1 MTVTREHVTAVLN
14 TYIESYRAKD
24 KATWLT
30 LFADNIYFADPVGKP
45 AMEGLDAMSAFW
57 EQAHNSGMT
66 LMPELERI
74 VVCGTEAI
82 LQFTMEV
89 RDANGGGFDLKVVD
103 NFEFDPAGKVVRLRA
118 FWDRGSM
125 LPVASA

>member
-1 MTVTREHVTAVLN
+1 MAVTRDHITAALT
-14 TYIESYRAKD
+14 TYIETYRAKD
-24 KATWLT
+24 KAAWLE

-45 AMEGLDAMSAFW
+45 PMIGKDAMSAFW

-82 LQFTMEV
+82 LQFIMQV

-103 NFEFDPAGKVVRLRA
+103 NFEFDEAGKVVRLRA
-118 FWDRGSM
+118 FWDKNSM